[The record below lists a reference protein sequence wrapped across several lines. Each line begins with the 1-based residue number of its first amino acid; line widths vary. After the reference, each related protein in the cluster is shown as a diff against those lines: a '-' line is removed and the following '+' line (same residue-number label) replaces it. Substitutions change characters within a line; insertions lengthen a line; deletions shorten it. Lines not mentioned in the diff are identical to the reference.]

1 MRFVIL
7 YFQAISQ
14 GNFMG
19 FMSLQKNNRRDSLWV
34 QKYRSNML
42 NNLSVFIRWSGGA
55 GNSQRFLRYPLCR
68 RLLLPTDRMGTLR
81 YCQYFVLSC

>member
-1 MRFVIL
+1 MEFYELIEKIID
-7 YFQAISQ
+7 AIPS
-14 GNFMG
+14 GYENI
-19 FMSLQKNNRRDSLWV
+19 K
-34 QKYRSNML
+34 KML
-42 NNLSVFIRWSGGA
+42 NNLSVFIRYSGGA